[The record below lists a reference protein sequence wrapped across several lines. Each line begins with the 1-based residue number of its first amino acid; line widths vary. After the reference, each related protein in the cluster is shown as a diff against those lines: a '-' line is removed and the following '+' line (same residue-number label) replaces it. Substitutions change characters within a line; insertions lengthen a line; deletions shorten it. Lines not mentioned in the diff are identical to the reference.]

1 MQMRAH
7 SIIIATGAT
16 AKRLGMPGEVQYWS
30 RGISACAICDGAS
43 PLFKNQEVAVVGG
56 GDSAT
61 EEAVY
66 LTKYAK
72 HVHLLVRGE
81 RLRASKAMAD
91 RVLSNS
97 MITVH
102 FNTGIEEARGRE
114 TLDALQLVNYQTGV
128 AHALPPRT
136 PRTAAGH

>member
-1 MQMRAH
+1 MQMHAH

-16 AKRLGMPGEVQYWS
+16 AKRLSMPGESTYWS

-43 PLFKNQEVAVVGG
+43 PLFKDQEVAVVGG

-72 HVHLLVRGE
+72 HVSKIVI
-81 RLRASKAMAD
+81 RL
-91 RVLSNS
+91 
-97 MITVH
+97 
-102 FNTGIEEARGRE
+102 
-114 TLDALQLVNYQTGV
+114 LDA
-128 AHALPPRT
+128 
-136 PRTAAGH
+136 